1 MKKRDPAR
9 IKRILFLLERYWSE
23 NSDLRLSQMISNFSN
38 QAGFSVDPF
47 YFEDDN
53 LEQILIKELGLSDM
67 VINSTKLEE

>member
-9 IKRILFLLERYWSE
+9 IKRIIFLIEKYWI
-23 NSDLRLSQMISNFSN
+23 NNPDLRLSQMISNFSN

-53 LEQILIKELGLSDM
+53 LEQVLIKELELSDM
-67 VINSTKLEE
+67 VINPTNLEE